1 MKNLYWKKLFDHVA
15 KQQVEKEKNL
25 NEKYPTIE
33 DKAKY
38 VYDNDAYYKKE
49 GYNSLKEY
57 YDANIE
63 DMSGETYEN
72 LVLDEFRFVY
82 EVKQV
87 SLTVTIEDPDGN
99 IGNVYWNI
107 GHVDRNIE
115 GEYESNV
122 SAFGMQ
128 IPVDKE
134 GVYKIKVKDE
144 YGRIQHEKNI
154 EFKKS
159 KYYVNIGP
167 DNLIYLENEDGDR
180 DYTKRRWLIIDGE
193 EIELEMYTEFTY
205 YNAPINLKIQSIDG
219 EIYDILITRMFSIPL

>member
-1 MKNLYWKKLFDHVA
+1 MKNSYWKKLFDHVA
-15 KQQVEKEKNL
+15 KQQVEMEKKL

-38 VYDNDAYYKKE
+38 VYDNDAYCKKE

-63 DMSGETYEN
+63 NMSGETYEN
-72 LVLDEFRFVY
+72 FVLDGFRFVY

-107 GHVDRNIE
+107 GHVDWNIE

-122 SAFGMQ
+122 DAFGMK

-144 YGRIQHEKNI
+144 YGLIQHEKNI

-159 KYYVNIGP
+159 KYYVKIRPNNQI
-167 DNLIYLENEDGDR
+167 DLVNEGR
-180 DYTKRRWLIIDGE
+180 YYKKRSWLIIDGE
-193 EIELEMYTEFTY
+193 EIELEQDTEFTY

-219 EIYDILITRMFSIPL
+219 EIYDILITRMYSEAV

>member
-1 MKNLYWKKLFDHVA
+1 MKNLYWEKLFDHVA
-15 KQQVEKEKNL
+15 KQQVEKE
-25 NEKYPTIE
+25 YPTIE

-38 VYDNDAYYKKE
+38 VYDNDAYFKKE
-49 GYNSLKEY
+49 GFNSLKEY
-57 YDANIE
+57 YDANIKE
-63 DMSGETYEN
+63 NMSGRTYEN
-72 LVLDEFRFVY
+72 FVLDGFRFVY

-107 GHVDRNIE
+107 GHVDWNIE

-122 SAFGMQ
+122 SEFGMQ

-159 KYYVNIGP
+159 KYYVVIRPNNKIS
-167 DNLIYLENEDGDR
+167 LVNEDR
-180 DYTKRRWLIIDGE
+180 YYTKRSWLIIDGE
-193 EIELEMYTEFTY
+193 EIELEQDTEFTY

-219 EIYDILITRMFSIPL
+219 EIYDILITRMYSEAV